1 MLNLDLALRW
11 PLSSRFVNLKSWH
24 GSTPFANKH
33 WELEIS
39 KTTDIVSVEFSV
51 SLLSQTDHA
60 GVRFGVGLLGY
71 NLGFSFY
78 DSRHRDSPVEQLPY
92 SLWTVT
98 FYTKKEDELVV
109 ARREVCYNVFE
120 AEQLI
125 ADEGYQY
132 DKAVITQGG
141 GA

>member
-1 MLNLDLALRW
+1 MLNLDLALQW
-11 PLSSRFVNLKSWH
+11 PLSSRFSNLKSWH

-33 WELEIS
+33 WELEVL

-51 SLLSQTDHA
+51 SLRGQADHA
-60 GVRFGVGLLGY
+60 GIRFGLGLLGY

-78 DSRHRDSPVEQLPY
+78 DSRHRDTSSVQLPY
-92 SLWTVT
+92 SLYTVI
-98 FYTKKEDELVV
+98 FYRKKEDELVA
-109 ARREVCYNVFE
+109 ARQEICYNVFE
-120 AEQLI
+120 AEQLV

-132 DKAVITQGG
+132 DKAVIIPRG